1 MSKVMIEAFI
11 KAQYSALNAKNNK
24 ERLGY
29 MVAGIKDGKFYDKCG
44 NIDYGTFDVDAPDA
58 EFITQDDVE
67 LTRVTS
73 TKILSVTENM
83 NTYFREY
90 NKEDT
95 EVEDTDTEVEDTD
108 TEVEDV
114 VDYEA
119 LETECKKAIKKGNF
133 PKAQK
138 ILVKLNGQTC
148 YKKLAKKLKKATV

>member
-67 LTRVTS
+67 LTRVAS

-90 NKEDT
+90 NKED
-95 EVEDTDTEVEDTD
+95 VEDTEVED